1 MLFHPICG
9 SGSCPSRSASRPARL
24 RNEHDRFGHVRIEGE
39 IPMFDYEKSSGV
51 DITSKENYFFY
62 PPRRLQGGKSRKNP
76 CFFCPP
82 APNGFGSFRLAV
94 ATGVLLKSS
103 SNLQGHNAMAHLNI

>member
-1 MLFHPICG
+1 
-9 SGSCPSRSASRPARL
+9 
-24 RNEHDRFGHVRIEGE
+24 
-39 IPMFDYEKSSGV
+39 MFDYEKSSGV
-51 DITSKENYFFY
+51 DITSKKITFFT
-62 PPRRLQGGKSRKNP
+62 PPAAFRGVNHEKILA
-76 CFFCPP
+76 FFAPP